1 MVKKVNGQWR
11 MCVDFTDLNKA
22 CPKYSYPLPNIDRLV
37 DGAFGHTVLSFL
49 DAFSRYNQ
57 IPMYAPDREK
67 TAFITKQANYCY
79 EVMPFGLKN
88 AGVTYQRLMDK
99 VFHNQI
105 GRWMEVYV
113 DDMVIRSHTHQ
124 QHLKDLEEVFQQ
136 LRHYNMRLNP
146 SKCTFGVSVGKF
158 LGFMLTYRGIEAN
171 PDKCRAI
178 LEMMS
183 PTKLK
188 DVQCLVGRL
197 TTLSRFIPRLSNHIK
212 PILKNMKK
220 DVPRHWDNDCEEAFS
235 KVKRILTSPPIMARP
250 TEGFELQLY
259 LAASNHSVSVALI
272 QESPDFKM
280 IYFTSRTLQG
290 AEERYSQV
298 EKVVLALLTAARRL
312 RPYFQSHQIVV
323 RTNHP
328 ITKILRKPDLAG
340 RIVAWAIELS
350 EFGLRY
356 EPQGS
361 VKGQHLVDF
370 AAEVYRPGEPNMWH
384 LNVDGSLERKG
395 GGADIVLEGPDDL
408 LVEQAVNFNIQLSN
422 NQAEYEALISGLLLA
437 KELEVDHLECRM
449 DSQLVFGQLNGTFQ
463 VKDDHLLRYYHKV
476 SDLIKSFTN
485 FSVTH
490 IPRAQNSRADLL
502 SKLTHS
508 CEKSQRSSV
517 IKTTLHKPLLEAYTT
532 KVAAPRTDWR
542 QDIIQLM
549 VQQEQGRR
557 VRITDS
563 KCIARYMFVGDDL
576 YRRGYTT
583 PLLKCLSDEEAKYV
597 MQELHHGVCGLH
609 SAKRML
615 RAKILRAGFY
625 WPSMEQDCAAFV
637 QKFGADGNQLT
648 EEQSHVSEESP
659 FQAVQLPDDVGVIH
673 IGDGEQSHELTTTP
687 STSPPSYAFPLALED
702 AADMSRYFKPGGL
715 SSSSTIEG
723 DLLMNH
729 PFLDPV
735 VEDISLLDQIWR
747 MKSFLSTSFLDPFME
762 DTSLQAEAANKAII
776 SELKKRLGHAK
787 GLWVEELPEVLW
799 AYRCTPHGSTGETP
813 FNLTYG
819 TDAMLLV
826 EVGEPTIRREM
837 QDMNLNE
844 DQLRVNLD
852 TLPERRE
859 LAMRRNA
866 AQKRLL
872 VRRYNTKVK
881 PRSFTA
887 GDLVWRKRGEAR
899 KEKAYDKLS
908 DNWEGPFRIIE
919 DLKNGAYRLE
929 NLDGKA
935 IPNTRNTTHLKFYY
949 S

>member
-1 MVKKVNGQWR
+1 

-22 CPKYSYPLPNIDRLV
+22 CPKDSYPLPNIDWLV
-37 DGAFGHTVLSFL
+37 DRASGHIVLSFL
-49 DAFSRYNQ
+49 DSYSGYNQ
-57 IPMYAPDREK
+57 ILMYAPDREK
-67 TAFITKQANYCY
+67 TAFITEQANYCY

-88 AGVTYQRLMDK
+88 AGATYQRLMDK

-105 GRWMEVYV
+105 GRCMKVYV

-146 SKCTFGVSVGKF
+146 SKCTFGVSAGKF

-178 LEMMS
+178 LEMKS

-197 TTLSRFIPRLSNHIK
+197 TALSRFISRLSDHIRL
-212 PILKNMKK
+212 ILKNMKK
-220 DVPRHWDNDCEEAFS
+220 DVPRHWDNDCEETFS
-235 KVKRILTSPPIMARP
+235 KVKSILTSPPIMARP

-259 LAASNHSVSVALI
+259 LAASNHSVSAALI
-272 QESPDFKM
+272 QESPDFKL

-298 EKVVLALLTAARRL
+298 EKVALALLTAARRL
-312 RPYFQSHQIVV
+312 RPKS
-323 RTNHP
+323 
-328 ITKILRKPDLAG
+328 DLAG

-356 EPQGS
+356 EPKGS
-361 VKGQHLVDF
+361 VKGQHLADF
-370 AAEVYRPGEPNMWH
+370 AAEIYRPEEPNIWH
-384 LNVDGSLERKG
+384 LNLDGSSDRKG
-395 GGADIVLEGPDDL
+395 GGADVVLEGPDGL
-408 LVEQAVNFNIQLSN
+408 LVEQAVSFNFQLSN

-437 KELEVDHLECRM
+437 KELEVNHLECRM
-449 DSQLVFGQLNGTFQ
+449 DSQLVVEQLNGTFQ

-476 SDLIKSFTN
+476 SDLIKSFTS

-490 IPRAQNSRADLL
+490 IPRAQNSWANLL

-508 CEKSQRSSV
+508 RKKSQLSSV

-532 KVAAPRTDWR
+532 NVATPRNDWR

-549 VQQEQGRR
+549 VQQEQGGRLS
-557 VRITDS
+557 ITDS
-563 KCIARYMFVGDDL
+563 KRIARYIFVGDDL

-597 MQELHHGVCGLH
+597 MQELHHGVCGSH
-609 SAKRML
+609 SRKRML
-615 RAKILRAGFY
+615 WAKILRAGFY
-625 WPSMEQDCAAFV
+625 WPSMEQDCATFV
-637 QKFGADGNQLT
+637 QKCISC
-648 EEQSHVSEESP
+648 QSHGHN
-659 FQAVQLPDDVGVIH
+659 LRI
-673 IGDGEQSHELTTTP
+673 
-687 STSPPSYAFPLALED
+687 PPSELHEIISSWPFVQWGMDIAEPLPVGKAQCKYLLVAVD
-702 AADMSRYFKPGGL
+702 YFTKWIKAETL
-715 SSSSTIEG
+715 AI
-723 DLLMNH
+723 
-729 PFLDPV
+729 
-735 VEDISLLDQIWR
+735 ISAQ
-747 MKSFLSTSFLDPFME
+747 K
-762 DTSLQAEAANKAII
+762 AEAANKSII
-776 SELKKRLGHAK
+776 SELKKRLGCAK

-799 AYRCTPHGSTGETP
+799 AYKCTPHGSTGETP

-819 TDAMLLV
+819 TDAMLPV
-826 EVGEPTIRREM
+826 EIGEPTIRREM

-844 DQLRVNLD
+844 NQLRVNLD
-852 TLPERRE
+852 TLPEKRE
-859 LAMRRNA
+859 VAMIRNV

-899 KEKAYDKLS
+899 KEKAYGKLS
-908 DNWEGPFRIIE
+908 GN
-919 DLKNGAYRLE
+919 
-929 NLDGKA
+929 
-935 IPNTRNTTHLKFYY
+935 
-949 S
+949 